1 VADTPNP
8 GLVGAKKD
16 LCNSVAFVLVIRS
29 RSHYKKNLAPMNRR
43 EVTTAGVAS
52 IAAAVS
58 GPLVASAQTSA
69 AENPELEP
77 IRALLDAHDAAFA
90 NHDLDGVM
98 ASFSEKATIMGS
110 GPGEI
115 WSGPEEIKAAHLHF
129 FEGFEIGELNFEYE
143 FSIGEVTSDMGWM
156 MTSGNVNGNKDGKE
170 FTFPVNISLTV
181 TKDGGKWLIAALHFS
196 TLTSETQEQE

>member
-1 VADTPNP
+1 MV
-8 GLVGAKKD
+8 
-16 LCNSVAFVLVIRS
+16 S
-29 RSHYKKNLAPMNRR
+29 MNRR
-43 EVTTAGVAS
+43 DAIIAGVAT
-52 IAAAVS
+52 IAAALS
-58 GPLVASAQTSA
+58 GPVAASAQTSA
-69 AENPELEP
+69 AENPELDP

-98 ASFSEKATIMGS
+98 VCLSEKAAIMGD

-115 WSGPEEIKAAHLHF
+115 WSGPDEIRAAHLHF
-129 FEGFEIGELNFEYE
+129 FEGFEIGKLNIEYE
-143 FSIGEVTSDMGWM
+143 FSIGQITSDTGWM

-196 TLTSETQEQE
+196 TLTSETQEEA